1 LSLGAKE
8 RGLEL
13 IQSKNTKIR
22 RQKYVSPK
30 SKAWHGRATSQDLL
44 LLLLLGF

>member
-1 LSLGAKE
+1 LHIIIFQDEYLGLTLGAKE

-13 IQSKNTKIR
+13 IQSKTTKIR

-30 SKAWHGRATSQDLL
+30 SEAWHGPC
-44 LLLLLGF
+44 